1 MNANLSITKGIK
13 KEKVKVIFLEDTVRK
28 AKGKR
33 MYHRDKKKKK
43 KAMATT
49 NYCRN
54 PMVNKKKTMT

>member
-43 KAMATT
+43 QWQPQIIAEIQW
-49 NYCRN
+49 
-54 PMVNKKKTMT
+54 

>member
-43 KAMATT
+43 KS
-49 NYCRN
+49 NGN
-54 PMVNKKKTMT
+54 HKLLQKSNGK

>member
-43 KAMATT
+43 SNGNHKLLQKS
-49 NYCRN
+49 NG
-54 PMVNKKKTMT
+54 K